1 MKYTIDNISEFS
13 KKIAIAVPLAKIDS
27 QFQDQYSKLQQS
39 THIKGFRKGKA
50 PLETLKKLHH
60 AKVKYEVMEKLIQ
73 DSYVESI
80 IKEKLNPIGQPH
92 IHLDNENWNE
102 KEELKFTAE
111 FEVYPTLNIT
121 NYEKIE
127 LTDKKITVTDEKL
140 QQTLEMLQKQKSVTK
155 DIADRK
161 KAEKGDIAHID
172 FDGFVDGKPLEGGSM
187 KAFDLELGSNSFI
200 PGFED
205 KLLGMEVGSKKDL
218 NLKFPATYQKKEL
231 ENKDVLFKVV
241 LKALKQKELPTIDD
255 KFAKS
260 FSFKNLEEFKEVIK
274 KDLLEEVKSQ
284 NKKDL
289 EEQLFEKLIENN
301 SFNLPTKLVTQQ
313 KAQLITESQKE
324 LKEKGLN
331 PDQIKDYEKKWDTE
345 FQVNAEKI
353 LKVSLIIQELAHK
366 LNIKTDEKAIEAKL
380 QEHAKTTGIEI
391 QKIKEFYAPP
401 EKKNQLAYQIERS
414 QLVDHLLKS
423 AVITIKP

>member
-13 KKIAIAVPLAKIDS
+13 KKIAIAVPVDKIES
-27 QFQDQYSKLQQS
+27 QFQDQYTKLQQG

-60 AKVKYEVMEKLIQ
+60 NKVKYEVMEKLIQ
-73 DSYVESI
+73 DSYIESV
-80 IKEKLNPIGQPH
+80 IKEKLNPIGQPQ

-111 FEVYPTLNIT
+111 FEVYPKLNVT

-127 LTDKKITVTDEKL
+127 LTDKKTEVTDEKL
-140 QQTLEMLQKQKSVTK
+140 QQTLEMLQKQKSATK
-155 DIADRK
+155 DVTSRT

-172 FDGFVDGKPLEGGSM
+172 FDGFVDNKPLEGGSM

-200 PGFED
+200 PGFEEEII
-205 KLLGMEVGSKKDL
+205 GMKVGSKQDL
-218 NLKFPATYQKKEL
+218 NLKFPANYQKKEL
-231 ENKDVLFKVV
+231 ASKDVLFKVE
-241 LKALKQKELPTIDD
+241 LKAIKHKELPKIDD
-255 KFAKS
+255 KFAE
-260 FSFKNLEEFKEVIK
+260 SFKFKSLTEFKEVIK
-274 KDLLEEVKSQ
+274 KDLLEEMKSQ

-289 EEQLFEKLIENN
+289 EEQLFEKLIEKND
-301 SFNLPTKLVTQQ
+301 FNLPEKLVTQQ
-313 KAQLITESQKE
+313 KAQLVTESHKE

-331 PDQIKDYEKKWDTE
+331 AEQIKEYEKKWDTE

-366 LNIKTDEKAIEAKL
+366 LNLKTDEKAIEEKL
-380 QEHAKTTGIEI
+380 QEYAKSTGIEI
-391 QKIKEFYAPP
+391 QKVKEFYATP
-401 EKKNQLAYQIERS
+401 EKKSQLAYQIERT
-414 QLVDHLLKS
+414 QLVEHLLKT
-423 AVITIKP
+423 AVITIK